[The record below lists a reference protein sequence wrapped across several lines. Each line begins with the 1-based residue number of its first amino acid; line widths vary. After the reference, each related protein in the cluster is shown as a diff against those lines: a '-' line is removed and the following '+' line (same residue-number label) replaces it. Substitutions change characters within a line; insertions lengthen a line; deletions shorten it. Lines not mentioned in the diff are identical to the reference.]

1 MRLIARFAQE
11 LQEGIEIIDV
21 YDKKLNKTLLS
32 FDNLEIETLT
42 KKYPAAIWMERK
54 ISDEFGVKFKDS
66 FDTRPLLKHERFPKD
81 IYPLRKDFKEKEI
94 PFVEFEPYNYEVIGG
109 DGIFQV
115 GVGPIHAGIIE
126 PGHFHFSQ
134 AGEEIL
140 HLEIRHFYKY
150 RAIEK
155 MCESKE
161 PMAIKKIVERISG
174 NESVAYQIAFVDIL
188 AQASNIEIPDSLKQK
203 YATLLEIERI
213 IHHLTD
219 IGFIANDVGFSPAL
233 ALGSKLSEEARRVFA
248 KITGHRF
255 GFGAIKEELTI
266 DYRYLIDFLEYLAK
280 ELEFF
285 RDWIYDIPSVWD
297 RFDTT
302 GRLSAKK
309 AKKYGVVGVG
319 ARASGIKVDVRDN
332 DFYKNFGYQ
341 MQLGKK
347 GEVSDRFKL
356 RFDEIFNSIEMI
368 KNFEN
373 YGFDT
378 IDFGD
383 FADGEYSAFSE
394 SSIGE
399 LYMYMK
405 IKDGLVDRFFVR
417 DPSFINWQ
425 AFHTTIYKDI
435 IADFPLI
442 NKSFDL
448 SYAGS
453 DLWLDTGKR
462 DLRQN

>member
-1 MRLIARFAQE
+1 MRLVARFAQE
-11 LQEGIEIIDV
+11 LEDGIEIIDI
-21 YDKKLNKTLLS
+21 YDKKVQKNLLK
-32 FDNLEIETLT
+32 FDNLEIDTLT
-42 KKYPAAIWMERK
+42 NKYPAAIWMERK
-54 ISDEFGVKFKDS
+54 INDEFGVKFINS
-66 FDTRPLLKHERFPKD
+66 FDTRPLLKHERFPKN
-81 IYPLRKDFKEKEI
+81 IYPLRKYFKDTKI
-94 PFVEFEPYNYEVIGG
+94 PFSEFEPYNYEVIGG

-155 MCESKE
+155 MCEGKE

-174 NESVAYQIAFVDIL
+174 NESIAYQIALVDIL
-188 AQASNIEIPDSLKQK
+188 AQASNITIPDSLREK
-203 YATLLEIERI
+203 YYTLLELERI
-213 IHHLTD
+213 IHHITD

-233 ALGSKLSEEARRVFA
+233 SLGSKLTEESRRVFS

-255 GFGAIKEELTI
+255 GFGAIKEELNI
-266 DYRYLIDFLEYLAK
+266 DYRYLKDFLSYLK
-280 ELEFF
+280 VELNLFK
-285 RDWIYDIPSVWD
+285 DWIYDIPSVWD

-302 GRLSAKK
+302 GRLTPKK
-309 AKKYGVVGVG
+309 VKKYGVIGVA
-319 ARASGIKVDVRDN
+319 ARASGVKRDVRDN
-332 DFYKNFGYQ
+332 KFYKNYGYK

-368 KNFEN
+368 NSFETYSKESITFN
-373 YGFDT
+373 NMN
-378 IDFGD
+378 
-383 FADGEYSAFSE
+383 DGEYSSFVE

-399 LYMYMK
+399 LFMYMK
-405 IKDGLVDRFFVR
+405 IENGLIDRFFVR

-453 DLWLDTGKR
+453 DL
-462 DLRQN
+462 

>member
-11 LQEGIEIIDV
+11 LQNGIEIVDV
-21 YDKKLNKTLLS
+21 YDKEVQKSLLS
-32 FDNLEIETLT
+32 FESLKIETLT
-42 KKYPAAIWMERK
+42 KKYPSAIWMERK
-54 ISDEFGVKFKDS
+54 INDEFGVEFIDS
-66 FDTRPLLKHERFPKD
+66 FDTRPLIKHEHFPSD
-81 IYPLRKDFKEKEI
+81 IYPLRKDFNATEI
-94 PFVEFEPYNYEVIGG
+94 NFTEYKPYDYEAIGG
-109 DGIFQV
+109 DGVFQV
-115 GVGPIHAGIIE
+115 AVGPIHAGIIE
-126 PGHFHFSQ
+126 PGHFQFSQ

-155 MCESKE
+155 MCEGKE
-161 PMAIKKIVERISG
+161 PMNIKKIVERISG
-174 NESVAYQIAFVDIL
+174 NESVAYQIAYVEIL
-188 AQASNIEIPDSLKQK
+188 AQASNTEIPKSLKQK
-203 YATLLEIERI
+203 YSTLLEVERI

-219 IGFIANDVGFSPAL
+219 IGFIANDVGFAPAL

-255 GFGAIKEELTI
+255 GFGAIKEEITI
-266 DYRYLIDFLEYLAK
+266 DFGSLIEFLNYLEK

-302 GRLSAKK
+302 GKLSVEK
-309 AKKYGVVGVG
+309 AIKYGVVGVG
-319 ARASGIKVDVRDN
+319 ARASGVKVDARDN

-356 RFDEIFNSIEMI
+356 RFNEIFNSIEMI
-368 KNFEN
+368 KNFETYDN
-373 YGFDT
+373 EGLE
-378 IDFGD
+378 FGN
-383 FADGEYSAFSE
+383 FKDGEYSAFTE

-399 LYMYMK
+399 LFMYLK
-405 IKDGLVDRFFVR
+405 IENGLVDRFFVR

-453 DLWLDTGKR
+453 DL
-462 DLRQN
+462 